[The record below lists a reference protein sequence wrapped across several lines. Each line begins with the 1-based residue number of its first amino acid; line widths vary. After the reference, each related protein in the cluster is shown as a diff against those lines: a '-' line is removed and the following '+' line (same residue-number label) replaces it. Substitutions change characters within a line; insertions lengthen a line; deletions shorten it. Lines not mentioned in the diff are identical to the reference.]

1 MRSAL
6 SLLVLLVMVMMAMGE
21 SPPLRVREAN
31 GPDYLALKAVDKLSL
46 LWENCIEELQSSQW
60 FNFLQM
66 AELFVEPMCPV
77 FRTSGDQLE
86 KGRGKFIHTVGA
98 VGKVEWQ
105 SSGDHPYTGVFR
117 GGQHG
122 LARFSV
128 AKEPKPSVQAMIPGM
143 GLKFLRD
150 STDSANLLAMESVQ
164 GQQSWNFFKYNF
176 SNHVPYTGFAFLPVA
191 IKFSKGSKNIRQV
204 GLSDWARFYEN
215 GTESVN
221 PIFPYRLRFQP
232 ADHLQ
237 LPDAYVRPFT
247 DDLQAIARG
256 SQLFTIYALDQPPE
270 LGGKELEIGKLVL
283 VSDVVT
289 SNWADRSLYF
299 RHQDMADDLRLRPDW
314 NQFTPKFE
322 PGDQPSPVGTSPC
335 DA

>member
-1 MRSAL
+1 MRFAL
-6 SLLVLLVMVMMAMGE
+6 SSLVLVEMVVFTAG
-21 SPPLRVREAN
+21 VRPAN
-31 GPDYLALKAVDKLSL
+31 GPDYLALKAVDKLNL
-46 LWENCIEELQSSQW
+46 LWENCIEELQSSRW
-60 FNFLQM
+60 FNFIQM
-66 AELFVEPMCPV
+66 AQLFVEPMCPV

-86 KGRGKFIHTVGA
+86 KGRDKFIHTVGS
-98 VGKVEWQ
+98 VGKVEWRTR
-105 SSGDHPYTGVFR
+105 GEHPYTGVF
-117 GGQHG
+117 
-122 LARFSV
+122 
-128 AKEPKPSVQAMIPGM
+128 KAMIPAM

-164 GQQSWNFFKYNF
+164 GQESWNFFKYNF
-176 SNHVPYTGFAFLPVA
+176 SNHVPYTGLAFLPVA

-204 GLSDWARFYEN
+204 GLSDWARFEEN

-247 DDLQAIARG
+247 DNLQAIVRG

-270 LGGKELEIGKLVL
+270 LGGSEQEIGELVL
-283 VSDVVT
+283 VSDIVT
-289 SNWADRSLYF
+289 SNWADKSLYF
-299 RHQDMADDLRLRPDW
+299 RHQDMADDLRLRLDW
-314 NQFTPKFE
+314 NEFTPKFE
-322 PGDQPSPVGTSPC
+322 RGDKPSPVGTSPC